1 MHGRILL
8 FQIEMLTLLEH
19 ENGLREKVDLL
30 VAKKNKKKG
39 FLPPNEYLN
48 LVSALIAYGEMD
60 TEYAAHATKSMLSL
74 TSSRVFFIITE
85 DDQNWLVKSVQ
96 RFMTSL
102 PPTDDY
108 VPEKYN
114 KKHFSQIIRNKKLAH
129 PFELISLFGKGK
141 NMKTH
146 VKLNMEHPAMI
157 QFVSCQWDFETDFSD
172 TMKVALRPLTSVET
186 SWKWT
191 ENLQNNVLA
200 GNSTNQKQTAEY
212 FQDPGS
218 PKLRNRNRNRRKNRK

>member
-19 ENGLREKVDLL
+19 ENGLRKKVDLL
-30 VAKKNKKKG
+30 IAKKNKKKG

-60 TEYAAHATKSMLSL
+60 TEYAARNQKHAIAYIVKSFL
-74 TSSRVFFIITE
+74 IITE

-108 VPEKYN
+108 IFP
-114 KKHFSQIIRNKKLAH
+114 RNITKN
-129 PFELISLFGKGK
+129 ISLKSSEIRSWLI
-141 NMKTH
+141 H
-146 VKLNMEHPAMI
+146 LN
-157 QFVSCQWDFETDFSD
+157 
-172 TMKVALRPLTSVET
+172 
-186 SWKWT
+186 
-191 ENLQNNVLA
+191 
-200 GNSTNQKQTAEY
+200 
-212 FQDPGS
+212 
-218 PKLRNRNRNRRKNRK
+218 